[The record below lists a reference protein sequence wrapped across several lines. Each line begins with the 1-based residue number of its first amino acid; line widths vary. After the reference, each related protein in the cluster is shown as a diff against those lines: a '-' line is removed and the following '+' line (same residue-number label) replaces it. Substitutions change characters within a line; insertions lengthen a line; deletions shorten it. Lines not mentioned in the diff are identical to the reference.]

1 MPSKKESLEFVEIDN
16 FNEYL
21 DTAKELSDYIKSLPL
36 SLDQNDKLISL
47 MHKHNDVARKDAFRQ
62 GIEFMLDTANN
73 QNIEDEE
80 TIN

>member
-1 MPSKKESLEFVEIDN
+1 MNKKPEDIYFEFDN
-16 FNEYL
+16 SNEYL

-36 SLDQNDKLISL
+36 SVDQNDKLVSL

-62 GIEFMLDTANN
+62 GIEFMFDTAKNK
-73 QNIEDEE
+73 NIEDEE

>member
-36 SLDQNDKLISL
+36 SLDQNDKLVSMIL
-47 MHKHNDVARKDAFRQ
+47 KHVEVARNDSAQ
-62 GIEFMLDTANN
+62 
-73 QNIEDEE
+73 
-80 TIN
+80 